1 MSLISRFKTSK
12 KVDVVKTSNQFKA
25 KLLRDNDKAV
35 KEISKRYLQAW
46 RRLKV
51 QANALTKQI
60 VEAQKSGEPV
70 GASWLF
76 RQQRYYDLMLA
87 LEVELRQYGVY
98 VAGVVLTQQQLG
110 LTLGLE
116 SSKKLAL
123 MQVRYGVQWNQP
135 SLAAMRGL
143 TGFLA
148 DGTPLTY
155 KFAGLSA
162 EISDGIKEVLTS
174 GLAEGW
180 NPVKIAAEI
189 NNGFA
194 GGLTN
199 AVTTC
204 RTEVMRAYRTAS
216 HENYRANSDIVRGW
230 IRLSSQT
237 ARSCSAC
244 LALDGTWYTLD
255 EPLIDHPNGLCV
267 ALPQTRSWAEISP
280 SGKASG
286 IKETSAQPWN
296 SEDIFEKLSDAE
308 QLKVLGPGRFQLYR
322 EGKIGIKDMAVLQ
335 KSAIWGDH
343 YRPKTLKELT
353 AEGKV

>member
-1 MSLISRFKTSK
+1 MSLISLFKTSK
-12 KVDVVKTSNQFKA
+12 KPDVLKTATRFKA
-25 KLLRDNDKAV
+25 QLLRDNDKAV
-35 KEISKRYLQAW
+35 KEISKHYLEAW
-46 RRLKV
+46 RRLKI

-60 VEAQKSGEPV
+60 AEAQKSGEAIS
-70 GASWLF
+70 ASWIF

-87 LEVELRQYGVY
+87 LEIELRQYGVY
-98 VAGVVLTQQQLG
+98 VAGVILTQQQLG

-116 SSKKLAL
+116 SSKQLAL
-123 MQVRYGVQWNQP
+123 MQLRYGVQWNQP
-135 SLAAMRGL
+135 SLDAMRNL

-148 DGTPLTY
+148 DGSPLAY

-162 EISDGIKEVLTS
+162 EVADGIKETLTS
-174 GLAEGW
+174 GLAQGW

-189 NNGFA
+189 NSSFA

-204 RTEVMRAYRTAS
+204 RTEVMRAYRGAS

-230 IRLSSQT
+230 IW
-237 ARSCSAC
+237 SAGHSPRTC
-244 LALDGTWYTLD
+244 AACWAMDGTFHTLD
-255 EPLIDHPNGLCV
+255 EVLIDHPAGRCCPV
-267 ALPQTRSWAEISP
+267 PVTRSWAEISP
-280 SGKASG
+280 SGKAPG

-296 SEDIFEKLSDAE
+296 SEETFAKLTDAE
-308 QLKVLGPGRFQLYR
+308 KLKVLGPGRFRLYQD
-322 EGKIGIKDMAVLQ
+322 GKIGIKDMAVLQ
-335 KSAIWGDH
+335 KSEIWGDH